1 MIAMSMLESGEMYL
15 ENILII
21 LNEKGSVRSIDV
33 SERMGY
39 SRPSV
44 SRAMGLLREKGLIE
58 TDASGLIHLTQKG
71 LEIAESVYER
81 HTILTAV
88 LMSLGVR
95 EKTAAEDACRIEH
108 YISDETFEA
117 VKAHMREHGFVPEIT
132 DGSGK
137 TGEGGN

>member
-1 MIAMSMLESGEMYL
+1 
-15 ENILII
+15 
-21 LNEKGSVRSIDV
+21 
-33 SERMGY
+33 
-39 SRPSV
+39 
-44 SRAMGLLREKGLIE
+44 MGLLREKGLIE

-71 LEIAESVYER
+71 LEIAASVYER

-117 VKAHMREHGFVPEIT
+117 VKAHMREHGFVPEIA